1 MNAHQRRVR
10 RRAEAREFVHS
21 PAQLRPLRLL
31 LRALSREYA
40 AWAGEQQRL
49 IMLSLSLT
57 DVWVNEYKWVWRG
70 FPAAVLPAL
79 SASAGYSFVP
89 PHQPVVLDTETAHL
103 LFAGGPVTAPYRV
116 RVVGVFLR
124 RPEPPE
130 LLPALCCVHDTARGS
145 RSFSVAL
152 RPEFYV
158 GAFCLTQIY
167 VDVLLDLPDE
177 DRALQ
182 FARYWSAAPR
192 HREKILYASVF
203 GG

>member
-10 RRAEAREFVHS
+10 RRAEAREFVRT
-21 PAQLRPLRLL
+21 PTR
-31 LRALSREYA
+31 LRALSREYTI
-40 AWAGEQQRL
+40 WAEEQQSL
-49 IMLSLSLT
+49 IMRSLALT
-57 DVWVNEYKWVWRG
+57 DVWVNEYKWCYKG
-70 FPAAVLPAL
+70 FPAPILPVPRG
-79 SASAGYSFVP
+79 GYSFTP

-103 LFAGGPVTAPYRV
+103 LFTSGPVAVLYRV
-116 RVVGVFLR
+116 QVVGVFLR

-130 LLPALCCVHDTARGS
+130 PLPALCCVRDTARGS

-167 VDVLLDLPDE
+167 VDVLLDLSDE